1 MKHYLI
7 QAKKLYKR
15 LFEIQAHQSAGPNA
29 TPWRLLW
36 NALPYL
42 FLRNGYSFPPLSLF
56 FIINSRCNF
65 RCQMC
70 DVGQRYSAGMFYQ
83 NLVGEDKGD
92 YPLDA
97 FRRLIDEVKAF
108 RPYISITSTEPLLY
122 EPLPDAISH
131 VMSSGLKMNVLT
143 NGYLLEKRA
152 EELVDAGLHSLNVS
166 IDGPPEIHNSLR
178 GVKDAHEKAVAGIR
192 KIVELKKTRN
202 TPYPYIGI
210 NATITNL
217 TAPHMVEMLESLPME
232 HLVKVSFMTMV
243 FLHQELADEHNRQFG
258 DKYYATQACLAGDA
272 DPFKVDV
279 GTLVEQSRAVKAMHP
294 DKVFLY
300 YQPDREELERYFYHP
315 DLFMDSTKCVFPW
328 FSAQIL
334 SNGNMVGLTRCFP
347 TSFGNVISDSFA
359 KVWLGDRMR
368 SFRKDLQRYGRFPAC
383 TRCEG
388 VLYE

>member
-1 MKHYLI
+1 
-7 QAKKLYKR
+7 
-15 LFEIQAHQSAGPNA
+15 
-29 TPWRLLW
+29 
-36 NALPYL
+36 
-42 FLRNGYSFPPLSLF
+42 
-56 FIINSRCNF
+56 
-65 RCQMC
+65 
-70 DVGQRYSAGMFYQ
+70 
-83 NLVGEDKGD
+83 
-92 YPLDA
+92 
-97 FRRLIDEVKAF
+97 
-108 RPYISITSTEPLLY
+108 
-122 EPLPDAISH
+122 
-131 VMSSGLKMNVLT
+131 
-143 NGYLLEKRA
+143 
-152 EELVDAGLHSLNVS
+152 
-166 IDGPPEIHNSLR
+166 LR
-178 GVKDAHEKAVAGIR
+178 GVKDAHEKAVAGIL
-192 KIVELKKTRN
+192 KIVELKKARN

-232 HLVKVSFMTMV
+232 HLEKVSFMTMV
-243 FLHQELADEHNRQFG
+243 FLHQKLADEHNRQFG
-258 DKYYATQACLAGDA
+258 DKYYATQACLAGEA

-334 SNGNMVGLTRCFP
+334 SNGDMVGLTRCFP